1 MKTYIGIDISAESF
15 TTARADLKS
24 KSGYKIQDW
33 SSQNQE
39 DLVIFMQTLS
49 VENDYLVMEAT
60 GVYHLGLAYAL
71 VEAGFSVSVVNPLSV
86 KHFTRMKLSKTK
98 TDQQDAVMLCEYGKQ
113 QADSLTLF
121 EVPAQ
126 TLDQLRQRRMWLRN
140 LQNQLQVTQNQLH
153 ALAHHPRADQITVE
167 LLKEEVTVKKEQIR
181 QAQALI
187 ETLVNQDFAQ
197 QKELL
202 LTIPGFGD
210 TLTSIFIEVVS
221 GFVLTNTTNDAKT
234 FGKFVGLSPS
244 EHQSGSSVRGKNSI
258 TRTGA
263 PMLRQK
269 MYLPAV
275 TLCTRTKRE
284 NFFKTFYLRLRQK
297 GKAFKEAIV
306 AVMHK
311 MCTVALA
318 VLRKNHPYEMSIH
331 QNQILF

>member
-15 TTARADLKS
+15 TTAMVDTKS
-24 KSGYKIQDW
+24 KSGYRIQDW
-33 SSQNQE
+33 RYQNQE
-39 DLVIFMQTLS
+39 DLVVFMQALS
-49 VENDYLVMEAT
+49 AEHHHLVMEAT

-86 KHFTRMKLSKTK
+86 KHFTRMKLSRTK
-98 TDQQDAVMLCEYGKQ
+98 TDQQDAVMLCAYGQQ
-113 QADSLTLF
+113 QASSLGLF
-121 EVPAQ
+121 EVPTQ

-140 LQNQLQVTQNQLH
+140 LQNQLQIAQNQLH
-153 ALAHHPRADQITVE
+153 TLAHHPRADQLTVE
-167 LLKEEVTVKKEQIR
+167 LLKEEVAMKKEQIK
-181 QAQALI
+181 QVQALI
-187 ETLVNQDFAQ
+187 ETLVNQDFAK
-197 QKELL
+197 QKQLL
-202 LTIPGFGD
+202 LTIPGFGE
-210 TLTSIFIEVVS
+210 TLTSVFIEVVS
-221 GFVLTNTTNDAKT
+221 GFVLTNTVDDAKT

-244 EHQSGSSVRGKNSI
+244 EHQSGSSVRGNNSI

-275 TLCTRTKRE
+275 TLCTRTKNE
-284 NFFKTFYLRLRQK
+284 NVFKSFYLRLRQK

-318 VLRKNHPYEMSIH
+318 VLRNNHAYDSAIH